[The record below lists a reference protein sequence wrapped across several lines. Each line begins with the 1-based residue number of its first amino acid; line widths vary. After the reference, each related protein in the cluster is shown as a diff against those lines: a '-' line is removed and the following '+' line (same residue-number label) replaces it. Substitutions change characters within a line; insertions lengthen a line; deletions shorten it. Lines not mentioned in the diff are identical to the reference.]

1 MDGTGKLDPKLFQLV
16 AEQVKD
22 YAVFLL
28 DPEGHII
35 SWGLGAQNLKGYR
48 EAEIIGKHFSIFYPP
63 DAVARGWPQE
73 ELARATREGRFEDEG
88 FRIRKD
94 GTRFWANVVITALRD
109 ENGKLLAF
117 SKITRD
123 LTERRQQE
131 DQIRQ
136 SEERFRLLVEGVSD
150 YAIFL
155 LDPQGM
161 VTSWNAG
168 AERIK
173 GYTREEILGKH
184 FSNFYPPEDVNAGKP
199 WLELAIARRDGR
211 TEDVDWRVRKNGERF
226 WARVVVTALYDAK
239 GELRGFAKVTQDL
252 SAQRHIQELEAAA
265 NRVNEFIAMLAHEIR
280 NPLAPIQS
288 AVSVMRRSAVDDA
301 VQERMRD
308 VIERQ
313 ARRLAR
319 IADDMADISRVTR
332 GALNIER
339 EPLDPAQIITRAVE
353 AAMPQIEAAGHD
365 LQLDV
370 PPALPLIDGDLE
382 RLIQV
387 FGNLLNN
394 AARYTPPGGEIR
406 VWARRE
412 GEQVAIGVRD
422 NGRGIAA
429 QDLPKIFGMFMQGR
443 TPLERVGQGLGVGLA
458 LARNIVELHAGTIEA
473 KSEGEGKGTQFIVR
487 LPLSAGTGAQAAPE
501 ETQTQRPDAGA
512 SRRILIV
519 DDNID
524 AANSLNLLLIA
535 LGHETKLAYDGAS
548 AIAAFDEFQPEIVL
562 LDIGLPG
569 MNGYEVAKELRS
581 RRSNIRIVAVTGWGQ
596 AEDRSRSAAAGFD
609 LHLMKPLD
617 EEKLAQAMLL
627 ELGDRGQNGTLH

>member
-1 MDGTGKLDPKLFQLV
+1 MDGTGKLDPKLFKLV

-28 DPEGHII
+28 DPQGHII

-123 LTERRQQE
+123 LTERRLRAEQL
-131 DQIRQ
+131 RQ
-136 SEERFRLLVEGVSD
+136 SEERFRLLVESVTD
-150 YAIFL
+150 YAIFM

-184 FSNFYPPEDVNAGKP
+184 FSNFYPPEDVEAGKP

-211 TEDVDWRVRKNGERF
+211 AEDQGWRLRKNGERF
-226 WARVVVTALYDAK
+226 WARVVVSALYDRR
-239 GELRGFAKVTQDL
+239 GELRGFGKVTQDL

-280 NPLAPIQS
+280 NPIAPIQS
-288 AVSVMRRSAVDDA
+288 AVSVMRRSALDA
-301 VQERMRD
+301 AAQERMRD

-332 GALNIER
+332 GALKIER
-339 EPLDPAQIITRAVE
+339 EPLDPAQVIERAVE

-370 PPALPLIDGDLE
+370 PPGLPLIDGDLE
-382 RLIQV
+382 RLVQV
-387 FGNLLNN
+387 FGNLLSN
-394 AARYTPPGGEIR
+394 AARYTPAGGEIR
-406 VWARRE
+406 VWARPE
-412 GEQVAIGVRD
+412 HEQVAIGIRD
-422 NGRGIAA
+422 NGRGISA

-443 TPLERVGQGLGVGLA
+443 TALERVGRGLGVGLA

-473 KSEGEGKGTQFIVR
+473 QSEGEGKGAQFIVR
-487 LPLSAGTGAQAAPE
+487 LPMSTEPSARAAPE
-501 ETQTQRPDAGA
+501 EAQTERAGA

-535 LGHETKLAYDGAS
+535 LGHETKLAYDGLS

>member
-1 MDGTGKLDPKLFQLV
+1 MDGTGKLDPKLFKLV

-28 DPEGHII
+28 DPQGHII

-123 LTERRQQE
+123 LTERRLRAEQL
-131 DQIRQ
+131 RQ
-136 SEERFRLLVEGVSD
+136 SEERFRLLVESVTD
-150 YAIFL
+150 YAIFM

-184 FSNFYPPEDVNAGKP
+184 FSNFYPPEDVEAGKP

-211 TEDVDWRVRKNGERF
+211 AEDQGWRLRKNGERF
-226 WARVVVTALYDAK
+226 WARVVVSALYDRR
-239 GELRGFAKVTQDL
+239 GELRGFGKVTQDL

-280 NPLAPIQS
+280 NPIAPIQS
-288 AVSVMRRSAVDDA
+288 AVSVMRRSALDA
-301 VQERMRD
+301 AAQERMRD

-332 GALNIER
+332 GALKIER
-339 EPLDPAQIITRAVE
+339 EPLDPAQVIERAVE

-370 PPALPLIDGDLE
+370 PPGLPLIDGDLE
-382 RLIQV
+382 RLVQV
-387 FGNLLNN
+387 FGNLLSN
-394 AARYTPPGGEIR
+394 AARYTPAGGEIR
-406 VWARRE
+406 VWARPE
-412 GEQVAIGVRD
+412 HEQVAIGIRD
-422 NGRGIAA
+422 NGRGISA

-443 TPLERVGQGLGVGLA
+443 TALERVGRGLGVGLA

-473 KSEGEGKGTQFIVR
+473 QSEGEGKGAQFIVR
-487 LPLSAGTGAQAAPE
+487 LPMSTEPSARAAPE
-501 ETQTQRPDAGA
+501 EAQTERAGA